1 MSNETLPSNFSTKHL
16 YVEDDLLEKNGIKLE
31 AIPEEMLRAEDP
43 GELPDLRHL
52 SESMKEK
59 VQSLIEEYEISLS
72 QW

>member
-43 GELPDLRHL
+43 GE
-52 SESMKEK
+52 
-59 VQSLIEEYEISLS
+59 
-72 QW
+72 